1 LIVIVLKRRSRKMTE
16 VIEISR
22 EGYAA
27 MWFFLGLLTGFL
39 LCPFFTWLGKM
50 LKDIFEK

>member
-1 LIVIVLKRRSRKMTE
+1 MTE

-27 MWFFLGLLTGFL
+27 MWFFLGLFTGFL
-39 LCPFFTWLGKM
+39 LCPFFMWLVKM
-50 LKDIFEK
+50 LKEALEK